1 MRADTV
7 FTPLQGGAATEA
19 ATRSPGRAGSTAAGQ
34 AFADILGEAQQAEA
48 SVRAATPVRR
58 SAEADVAPAADE
70 ATVKSEPRD
79 TDAQTL
85 VPAEADGQPRILP
98 PGPVD
103 TAKSGEA
110 PEVLP
115 DEPPVTT
122 AKPVEPQILP
132 HEAETTAK
140 DQGRPEVLPH
150 VPPTVGKPAEGPP
163 VLPDQPTVVA
173 GKKNADAPQ
182 VNPGPSTEPM
192 PEAAEP
198 PPAPGKTPD
207 AAAQSQQQAPAV
219 APTLIK
225 RLLATHEAREAASGR
240 SSNAAEPV
248 SGTKARET
256 SDGATGPQTPAPAPG
271 GAAPT
276 ATAPQ
281 TPVPVA
287 RTAGEPVAPPPAQPL
302 DGGAGGAL
310 NSDGQPS
317 GEFKLGPAVHDRNLG
332 LSTLS
337 RATVETTALI
347 AAQIQNRLSGRTTR
361 FEMALT
367 PEGLGRVDVSLEI
380 DSDGRLAARLAF
392 DNPAAATELR
402 GRADELRRQLEQ
414 AGLHLDNDALQFTE
428 RDPSSAGQGFGGF
441 DRRAFS
447 RASSLHNQADTPVIE
462 AAVWQPLTLTRD
474 RVDLKV

>member
-19 ATRSPGRAGSTAAGQ
+19 ATRSPGRAGSAAAGQ
-34 AFADILGEAQQAEA
+34 AFADILGDMQQVEAPVQA
-48 SVRAATPVRR
+48 AAPVRR
-58 SAEADVAPAADE
+58 SADADVADKVTVDADLQ
-70 ATVKSEPRD
+70 D

-85 VPAEADGQPRILP
+85 VPAEADGQPQILP
-98 PGPVD
+98 PAPVN
-103 TAKSGEA
+103 TAKPGET

-122 AKPVEPQILP
+122 TKPIEPQILP
-132 HEAETTAK
+132 HEAETTAR

-173 GKKNADAPQ
+173 GKKNADAAQ
-182 VNPGPSTEPM
+182 VNPGPSTEPL
-192 PEAAEP
+192 PEAAEQA
-198 PPAPGKTPD
+198 PAQARTPD
-207 AAAQSQQQAPAV
+207 AAAQGQQPTPAV

-240 SSNAAEPV
+240 SSNAAEPA

-271 GAAPT
+271 GATPT

-281 TPVPVA
+281 APVPVA
-287 RTAGEPVAPPPAQPL
+287 RTAGEPVAPPPAQAL
-302 DGGAGGAL
+302 DGGAEGAL
-310 NSDGQPS
+310 NTGGQPS
-317 GEFKLGPAVHDRNLG
+317 GEFKLSPAVHDRNLG

-447 RASSLHNQADTPVIE
+447 RASSLHDQADTPVIE